1 MAAEKQRTNAFGGAP
16 TSKFTLH
23 DLEEYCKSKKED
35 RATGHDD
42 TFVSAYRLNEDPL
55 EVAMDGTF
63 KLLWNGYVVQPF
75 GYSDHNK
82 NFTPTGLCLSDIENT
97 IAYKTILET

>member
-1 MAAEKQRTNAFGGAP
+1 MAAEKQRTSAFGGAP

-23 DLEEYCKSKKED
+23 DLEEYCNSKKED

-55 EVAMDGTF
+55 EVAVLWTTQRLMEHIISQKMIQVNISQSWLGTR
-63 KLLWNGYVVQPF
+63 
-75 GYSDHNK
+75 
-82 NFTPTGLCLSDIENT
+82 
-97 IAYKTILET
+97 A